1 MPGVSKIKS
10 QMDAA
15 GLMKK
20 LLLVNEA
27 IILSMT
33 KKERE
38 NQKLSMVLEKKEL
51 LMVLEQIRPLSINC
65 LSNLK

>member
-1 MPGVSKIKS
+1 MKS
-10 QMDAA
+10 QMDAS
-15 GLMKK
+15 GIDEN
-20 LLLVNEA
+20 VITQNEA

-38 NQKLSMVLEKKEL
+38 NPKVIDGSRKKGL
-51 LMVLEQIRPLSINC
+51 LMVLEQMQPRSINC